1 MEKFLKIIYHYITY
15 ITIMEYI
22 FNNYRVEK
30 QLTYCKIK
38 HSPSHLASRQA
49 CNTLESY
56 LTFLLSTTPP
66 PLHDHSSTCD
76 IQVERWCNK
85 C

>member
-22 FNNYRVEK
+22 FINYRVEK
-30 QLTYCKIK
+30 QLTY
-38 HSPSHLASRQA
+38 SPSHLASRHA

>member
-1 MEKFLKIIYHYITY
+1 
-15 ITIMEYI
+15 MEYI

-30 QLTYCKIK
+30 QLTYCK
-38 HSPSHLASRQA
+38 
-49 CNTLESY
+49 Y